1 MATAKKKKPAKKRK
15 PNNAFMKPMT
25 PSSVLAAIVG
35 TKAIPRT
42 EVTKRIWKYIK
53 KQGLQDKTKRIMIN
67 ADATLKKVL
76 GGKSKVS
83 MFELTKWVNKHLKG

>member
-1 MATAKKKKPAKKRK
+1 MATAKRKKTKSKRK
-15 PNNAFMKPMT
+15 PNKAFMKPVT
-25 PSSVLAAIVG
+25 PSTVLAAIVG
-35 TKAIPRT
+35 AKAIPRT
-42 EVTKRIWKYIK
+42 EVTKRIWKYIR

-83 MFELTKWVNKHLKG
+83 MFELTKWVSKHLKG